1 MLGIVG
7 MIILVALLLMGMNV
21 GICMLAV
28 GFIGYAL
35 AINFNAAIGLLKA
48 MPFATI
54 ANFNLAIIPL
64 FILMGQFCFHS
75 GISSDLY
82 ETCYKWMSRMRG
94 GLSVA
99 TIGACALFS
108 AVCGSSPAAA
118 ATMGTVCLPEMR
130 KYNYE
135 NGLSTGCLAAGGTL
149 GIMLPPSIAF
159 ILYGIATGNSIGAL
173 FAAGIVP
180 GLVLTLAYVITALI
194 ICKIDPS
201 KGPKGEI
208 FTLSEKIKSLKNVWS
223 IVVLFVVVI
232 GGIFLGYFTPNE
244 SSAVGAFGAF
254 IFLVIRKKCTPK
266 ILGEALFGTVKTAA
280 MILMIILGATI
291 FGKFLTIT
299 KITTSLARG
308 VSDMDIPPL
317 AVICM
322 MLLIY
327 IVLGFVMDSLAML
340 MLLVPIFYP
349 IVMDLGMD
357 PIWFGVLIVLAMETG
372 QITPPIG
379 INVFV
384 IAGVAK
390 DIPLFTIYRGVAPF
404 LLALVIVMILMIAFP
419 PFSTALPS
427 LLY

>member
-1 MLGIVG
+1 MLGVVG
-7 MIILVALLLMGMNV
+7 MVVLVALLLMGMNV
-21 GICMLAV
+21 GVCMLAV
-28 GFIGYAL
+28 GFLGYGF
-35 AINFNAAIGLLKA
+35 AINFTAALGLLKA
-48 MPFATI
+48 MPFSTI

-64 FILMGQFCFHS
+64 FILMGQFCFYS

-82 ETCYKWMSRMRG
+82 ETCNKWLGQLRG

-130 KYNYE
+130 KYGYE

-173 FAAGIVP
+173 FAAGIIP
-180 GLVLTLAYVITALI
+180 GVMLTLFYAATALI

-201 KGPKGEI
+201 KGPKGEVFPMI
-208 FTLSEKIKSLKNVWS
+208 EKVKSLKNVWA
-223 IVVLFVVVI
+223 ILVLFIVVI
-232 GGIFLGYFTPNE
+232 GGIFAGYFTPNE

-254 IFLVIRKKCTPK
+254 LFLLIRRKCTLK
-266 ILGEALFGTVKTAA
+266 TLGEALFGTIKTSA

-299 KITTSLARG
+299 RVTTNMANG
-308 VSDMDIPPL
+308 VATMDIPPL
-317 AVICM
+317 AIILM

-340 MLLVPIFYP
+340 LLLVPIFYP

-357 PIWFGVLIVLAMETG
+357 PIWFGVLIVMAMETG

-390 DIPLFTIYRGVAPF
+390 DVPLFTIYRGVAPF
-404 LLALVIVMILMIAFP
+404 LLALLIAMAMMVAFP
-419 PFSTALPS
+419 SLSTVLPN